1 VRKIHRSI
9 KIRLTFVTVAFSLF
23 VTVTLV
29 VFSLVQLQQ
38 VVRTNLLQSVEFNLH
53 LVAELMQ
60 RDIEY
65 LDRLRVSAI
74 NQPQTARFLLDEYEN
89 ARHIR
94 DLHTRLSEEMMQ
106 NPVVYRDLRLRR
118 LVVTDSELSRRV
130 QVGFFT
136 DRIPLMPQTLHLLG
150 NFSESA
156 PTGWTGIK
164 IDPLATH
171 TAEPVLYTI
180 SPVLHGANG
189 GIIGYVYLA
198 VSTNVISQ
206 PLSGYRFLDEGNLYL
221 RVGDVNY
228 QILDGQFIE
237 VALDFADV
245 REGDD
250 VALNAATE
258 IFSFQGNQGGRYL
271 AVLSPL
277 GQTGIYLT
285 QTFPTGLVLQE
296 TYLVVR
302 LFLLICL
309 GVFILGVLIALYLSR
324 IINRPVRQIGR
335 QVQAIAGGDFSPNP
349 HIEWD
354 DEFGEIGRGINQL
367 ARDVDALIKSR
378 LESEKRKRDLEYKML
393 QSQINPHFLYN
404 SLNSIKWMATI
415 QNATGI
421 AEITVSLSRLL
432 KSVAKIDR
440 AVVPL
445 AQELA
450 LLEDYF
456 VISRYRYGGS
466 ITSKVDVPHG
476 LMDCV
481 IPIFTLQPI
490 VENAIFHGIEANG
503 GIGTVTVSACV
514 TDDNALEI
522 TVEDNGIGMD
532 DDTIRSVFETDS
544 GDNRSLFQKVGI
556 YNVHTRIQYEF
567 GASYGLRIQS
577 RPGEFTR
584 VIVRLPYQEGGAA
597 HVKAVDG

>member
-1 VRKIHRSI
+1 
-9 KIRLTFVTVAFSLF
+9 LVAFSLF
-23 VTVTLV
+23 
-29 VFSLVQLQQ
+29 QLQQ
-38 VVRTNLLQSVEFNLH
+38 VVRANLLQSVEFNLH

-65 LDRLRVSAI
+65 LDRLRLLAG
-74 NQPQTARFLLDEYEN
+74 NHPQTARFLLDEQEDP
-89 ARHIR
+89 RLIR
-94 DLHTRLSEEMMQ
+94 ELHTRLNEDMMQ
-106 NPVVYRDLRLRR
+106 NPVAYRDLLLRR
-118 LVVTDSELSRRV
+118 LVVTDADMTRRV

-136 DRIPLMPQTLHLLG
+136 DRIPLMPRNLYLLS
-150 NFSESA
+150 NFPDAA
-156 PTGWTGIK
+156 PLQWAGIK
-164 IDPLATH
+164 VDPLAATG
-171 TAEPVLYTI
+171 AEPVLYTV
-180 SPVLHGANG
+180 SPVLHSTNG
-189 GIIGYVYLA
+189 NAIGYIYLA

-206 PLSGYRFLDEGNLYL
+206 PLSGYRFMEEGNLYL
-221 RVGDVNY
+221 RVGEVKY
-228 QILDGQFIE
+228 QIVGDQFIE
-237 VALDFADV
+237 IAPNFAEARDS
-245 REGDD
+245 GD
-250 VALNAATE
+250 VALNETTE
-258 IFSFQGNQGGRYL
+258 IFSFQGAQSGGRYL
-271 AVLSPL
+271 AVSSPL
-277 GQTGIYLT
+277 GQTGITLT
-285 QTFPTGLVLQE
+285 QTFPAGLVLQE
-296 TYLVVR
+296 TYFVVR

-324 IINRPVRQIGR
+324 IINRPVKQIGR

-367 ARDVDALIKSR
+367 ARDVDVLIKSR

-432 KSVAKIDR
+432 KSIAKIDR
-440 AVVPL
+440 ALVPL

-466 ITSKVDVPHG
+466 ITSQIDVPDE
-476 LMDCV
+476 LIDCD

-503 GIGTVTVSACV
+503 GIGTVVVSACIAA
-514 TDDNALEI
+514 DGALEI
-522 TVEDNGIGMD
+522 TVEDDGIGMD
-532 DDTIRSVFETDS
+532 DKTIQSVFETD
-544 GDNRSLFQKVGI
+544 GANNRSLFQKVGI

-567 GASYGLRIQS
+567 GTEYGLRIES
-577 RPGEFTR
+577 RPGEFTK
-584 VIVRLPYQEGGAA
+584 VIVRLPYLEGGAA
-597 HVKAVDG
+597 YDKAADG

>member
-1 VRKIHRSI
+1 
-9 KIRLTFVTVAFSLF
+9 
-23 VTVTLV
+23 LV
-29 VFSLVQLQQ
+29 IFSLVQLQQ

-53 LVAELMQ
+53 LVSELIQ

-65 LDRLRVSAI
+65 LDRLRLLAI
-74 NQPQTARFLLDEYEN
+74 NHQQTAHFLLDENEDP
-89 ARHIR
+89 RIIR
-94 DLHTRLSEEMMQ
+94 DLHTRLNEDMMQ
-106 NPVVYRDLRLRR
+106 NPVAYRALHLRR
-118 LVVTDSELSRRV
+118 LVVADVDMARRV

-136 DRIPLMPQTLHLLG
+136 DRIPLMPQSLVLLG
-150 NFSESA
+150 DFSQMA
-156 PTGWTGIK
+156 ALQWAGIK
-164 IDPLATH
+164 TDPFAVQ
-171 TAEPVLYTI
+171 TAEPVLYTV
-180 SPVLHGANG
+180 SPVLYGAG
-189 GIIGYVYLA
+189 GHTIGYVYLA
-198 VSTNVISQ
+198 VSTNVITQ

-221 RVGDVNY
+221 RVGEINY
-228 QILDGQFIE
+228 QLIGGQFIE
-237 VALDFADV
+237 TPLDFANE
-245 REGDD
+245 RPTGD
-250 VALNAATE
+250 VALNAATR
-258 IFSFQGNQGGRYL
+258 IFSFRSEQSGGRYL
-271 AVLSPL
+271 AVSSPL
-277 GQTGIYLT
+277 GQTSISLT

-296 TYLVVR
+296 TYFVVR

-309 GVFILGVLIALYLSR
+309 GVASLGVLIALYLSR
-324 IINRPVRQIGR
+324 IINRPVRQIGQ
-335 QVQAIAGGDFSPNP
+335 QVQAIAGGDFTPNP

-367 ARDVDALIKSR
+367 ARDVEALIQSR

-432 KSVAKIDR
+432 KSIAKIDR

-466 ITSKVDVPHG
+466 ITSQVDVPEE
-476 LMDCV
+476 LMDCD

-503 GIGTVTVSACV
+503 GIGTVTVSAKMAGDV
-514 TDDNALEI
+514 LEI
-522 TVEDNGIGMD
+522 TVEDDGIGMD
-532 DDTIRSVFETDS
+532 DDTIRGVFETDDT
-544 GDNRSLFQKVGI
+544 DNRGLFQKVGI

-567 GASYGLRIQS
+567 GTDYGLGIESQ
-577 RPGEFTR
+577 PGEFTR
-584 VIVRLPYQEGGAA
+584 VIVRLPYYLERGNTND
-597 HVKAVDG
+597 KAIDG